1 MHAPS
6 PHDSGFGLVVERS
19 EGAVVVA
26 VSGDLDLFSA
36 PEVREHL
43 VAEANTG
50 ATGIVVDLERCSFV
64 DSAGTAAILT
74 AGRRCRARGCELAV
88 AAPNEPVTR
97 IFEVLGL
104 GELMRV
110 VPTRAEALAAVAD

>member
-19 EGAVVVA
+19 EGAVVFA

-43 VAEANTG
+43 VAEANAG
-50 ATGIVVDLERCSFV
+50 AHGIVVDLERCSFF
-64 DSAGTAAILT
+64 DAACPSPISAG
-74 AGRRCRARGCELAV
+74 GRRCRARGCELAV
-88 AAPNEPVTR
+88 AAPTEPVTR
-97 IFEVLGL
+97 LF
-104 GELMRV
+104 
-110 VPTRAEALAAVAD
+110 D